1 MSETNRSYR
10 IKANVN
16 EDTFIDVNLNQN
28 IEVFEMLS
36 LKIASENFYKLH
48 TADYGCVAGRVVA
61 NGGVGV
67 PNAKLSIFIA
77 MDEETKADDVLS
89 YLYPYNSSFD
99 RNADGIR
106 YNLLPEDKLTNC
118 HQNIGTF
125 PSKRLVLDDDHVLE
139 IFDKYYKF
147 TTTTNVSG
155 DYMIFGVPTGSQTLH
170 MDLDISDIGDLL
182 SQKPKDL
189 LYKGYNS
196 TMFENANMFKADK
209 TIDGLP
215 QVFTQTESVYVYPF
229 WGEKSEMGELDSSGV
244 RITRKDINVDY
255 KFEPTC
261 VFIGSLITDEKSN
274 GFTKR
279 CIPTERMGKM
289 DRITTGEG
297 TIEMIRKTT
306 DGSVESYTILGN
318 QLIDGNGTWCYQIP
332 MNLDYVTTDEYGNIV
347 PTDDPNKGVPTR
359 ARVRFRF
366 SLADFES
373 DYQNSHLVKVL
384 VPNNP
389 HNIGGDKDIDYVFGT
404 NTSDN
409 EEGTLSF
416 RDLFYNNV
424 YTVKSYIPRLQHR
437 NFDKEK
443 RFSGIK
449 AVNVNV
455 GNNPIPYNNM
465 RIDITFLFT
474 LQCAIMHILIWIVK
488 MVNKLISGIY
498 SLGDDLGSCCA
509 GNAINLFSSM
519 RGCVTVGDGMCPDLE
534 EWYFA
539 PGCKDESYK
548 IPVGEKERNFWGK
561 LVHGFLD
568 NYKTEY
574 EKKNP
579 LEDALITRVFGGD
592 ETSENNVTGKGKSE
606 DPYSVEYQNS
616 EETSNY
622 CITNQMNHFI
632 QCIEIALAQ
641 EYEVIQFDFYND
653 WINGLLYIPRWFA
666 RIRKKR
672 TFLFGLIKTKE
683 KLQACVEGNVGYQ
696 RKYVQQC
703 ALSYTK
709 DSKGRYTTLSTK
721 NGCHPKKD
729 DKFKCHKKKG
739 RKFYKIKSGY
749 VRPEDTSRDQ
759 TVYYFKPCTI
769 GGSGYDTKNV
779 KLFATDIVLLGSLSD
794 RNVNGIPQSFKELV
808 SSTYQMPTNIAATN
822 LGHVGYMFAGN
833 GSGYLCTGNHV
844 SRDGVVIAEQ
854 SFKAEK
860 EWINGLE
867 YEEDYNDDEYAV
879 TESSGIDWGY
889 TGPGQEYSSVTKTI
903 WKFFRQETKKEA
915 IEQNRP
921 TLYQPGGHFLGI
933 SCFESE
939 ANVKSCVNLSRV
951 CEIGVS
957 ISSRQNIPDRNGDD
971 LSYDAVTVP
980 TGLISRDEINDD
992 GFRSEFATMNFN
1004 SLETMVDPVTRRRVY
1019 KFEIMNPRN
1028 FDGTFS
1034 RISDSYYSGYNDTGG
1049 TYEENNITKAY
1060 KRAAENDNIDY
1071 YDFRLGWHGGTD
1083 YELKKKYLISSGNE
1097 VSLPIYENSFYFY
1110 FGLHDGSTALDRFF
1124 KEYFAECPDMVER
1137 NPIIRVETEPARL
1150 CGPTVGSVTIH
1161 FIGFEDDV
1169 RYAIKQRNPDTGYIT
1184 IDGAIYHRANAS
1196 TGTFTTDAIPL
1207 GAGDYTIDVYLY
1219 EGETIVATKDFS
1231 IAEIFPED
1239 FYEIEFNT
1247 TDFSEEITDIQPGSF
1262 SSANGYMEFSGV
1274 SAAKCLYVVSNGY
1287 YVKVVGDCTPSGL
1300 TEKIGF
1306 VSGNK
1311 VYAWFG
1317 NVEYTVY
1324 ASPKCGN
1331 LNIEPINIG
1340 SAFIRMPIRLDVQV
1354 GPYNLTTYKSLT
1366 RLGVDMTSSR
1376 WWDSFLR
1383 GNGNNEHRWSV
1394 EKAITY
1400 NTVYTNTSTGNID
1413 VTEIGGNTPYS
1424 RDVKGYGERLDDYG
1438 NTVVSNGVF
1447 NSKEE
1452 AYENGYDLSESNFH
1466 VPTLNLPSVKG
1477 DYQIRFSDSENGQ
1490 VQSSVI
1496 PSENGYLTFPSIY
1509 RPFHMKYIVYR
1520 CIMGGANVANLS
1532 LTVYNGSP
1540 YKNEFKK
1547 IEANNYIAAQQ
1558 DRVRNAV
1565 NWDDITQ
1572 SSDRVFT
1579 TLTKTWH
1586 SGNLNTTTYYANVD
1600 ESAPEGYDGDTLSI
1614 NDTVAMPAD
1623 GTTNLN
1629 VGTRFYVLYKR
1640 DAYGAKVSDG
1650 QSISVTAFRNVTLVP
1665 EGVSFSGA
1673 QEYKGSTE
1681 MKAFEIVDG
1690 SYKYYFEPANELDRN
1705 KIFSGDM
1712 SEIEALDPTN
1722 ALIVAVYDPWTQLGD
1737 EEYSISKNLNSKY
1750 TYVNNDNTSLSVISV
1765 YNKDGFTQTQGN
1777 PNVYPSHNEYYL
1789 INFEHTMGIA
1799 DNGVIDMGEDSDL
1812 EIYSMGSFAVHDN
1825 SDMVSIPDIRLTM
1838 SADNVPLSAGS
1849 VWIFIVDSNAK
1860 QELAYDIDR
1869 YIDYYNSHP
1878 LLVRHYSNTIYDEIT
1893 SYRYDRTKSMFTAG
1907 ELRTDLGTSSDL
1919 FYIVAVVD
1927 LRQNVEHLESGRFT
1941 IRGEGANV
1949 DYEAAKIIVNQR

>member
-77 MDEETKADDVLS
+77 MDEETKADEVLS

-99 RNADGIR
+99 RNGDGIR

-229 WGEKSEMGELDSSGV
+229 WGEKGEMGELDSNGV

-261 VFIGSLITDEKSN
+261 VFIGSLVTDEKSN

-389 HNIGGDKDIDYVFGT
+389 HEEENKIQADYDFGT
-404 NTSDN
+404 ATDDN

-488 MVNKLISGIY
+488 MVNKLISAIY
-498 SLGDDLGSCCA
+498 SLGDDLGSCCK
-509 GNAINLFSSM
+509 GKLRSLFDQM
-519 RGCVTVGDGMCPDLE
+519 GGCVTVGDGMCPDLE

-539 PGCKDESYK
+539 PGCSADYYK
-548 IPVGEKERNFWGK
+548 IPVGEKEHSITIFGWKAISWTTNVYGNRS
-561 LVHGFLD
+561 
-568 NYKTEY
+568 
-574 EKKNP
+574 P
-579 LEDALITRVFGGD
+579 LEDSLLMRAGVDTD
-592 ETSENNVTGKGKSE
+592 EGNYDTT
-606 DPYSVEYQNS
+606 SVEYKNS
-616 EETSNY
+616 EGQDNV
-622 CITNQMNHFI
+622 CITNKMTHFI

-653 WINGLLYIPRWFA
+653 WLNGVIYIPRWFA

-703 ALSYTK
+703 ALSYTR
-709 DSKGRYTTLSTK
+709 DNEGRYTTLSTK

-739 RKFYKIKSGY
+739 RKFFKIKSGY
-749 VRPEDTSRDQ
+749 IIPENTSRNQ
-759 TVYYFKPCTI
+759 TVYYFKPYTT
-769 GGSGYDTKNV
+769 GNSAYGPKNV

-794 RNVNGIPQSFKELV
+794 RNTNGIPQSFKELV

-822 LGHVGYMFAGN
+822 LGHVGYMFAAN
-833 GSGYLCTGNHV
+833 SSGYLCTNNTATSDEATIV
-844 SRDGVVIAEQ
+844 DKDFKSEQ
-854 SFKAEK
+854 KWS
-860 EWINGLE
+860 NGLE
-867 YEEDYNDDEYAV
+867 YDEDYNDDGEYAV
-879 TESSGIDWGY
+879 TESAGIDWGY
-889 TGPGQEYSSVTKTI
+889 TGPGQEYSSVTKSTWGI
-903 WKFFRQETKKEA
+903 FGGKTRTE
-915 IEQNRP
+915 IVEQNRK

-957 ISSRQNIPDRNGDD
+957 ISSRQSIPDRDGND
-971 LSYDAVTVP
+971 LSYKAVTIP
-980 TGLISRDEINDD
+980 TGIISRDEINDD

-1004 SLETMVDPVTRRRVY
+1004 GLETTIDPVTRRRVY
-1019 KFEIMNPRN
+1019 KFEILNPRN
-1028 FDGTFS
+1028 FDGTFKKVS
-1034 RISDSYYSGYNDTGG
+1034 ELRNSGYENLNG
-1049 TYEENNITKAY
+1049 TYEEDNVTRAY
-1060 KRAAENDNIDY
+1060 KRTVENDNVDY
-1071 YDFRLGWHGGTD
+1071 YDFRLGWHGGSD
-1083 YELKKKYLISSGNE
+1083 VDLKKKYLISSGNE

-1124 KEYFAECPDMVER
+1124 KEYFAECPEMVDR
-1137 NPIIRVETEPARL
+1137 KPSIRVETEPSRL
-1150 CGPTVGSVTIH
+1150 CPTASLGSVTIH
-1161 FIGFEDDV
+1161 FVGFEEDV
-1169 RYAIKQRNPDTGYIT
+1169 KYAIKQRNPDTGYIP
-1184 IDGAIYHRANAS
+1184 IDGSIYHVAESS
-1196 TGTFTTDAIPL
+1196 TGTFTTEAIPL
-1207 GAGDYTIDVYLY
+1207 GPGEYTVDVYMY
-1219 EGETIVATKDFS
+1219 GDETVIAKKDFT

-1239 FYEIEFNT
+1239 FYEIEFSSV
-1247 TDFSEEITDIQPGSF
+1247 DFTEEIADIQAGSF
-1262 SSANGYMEFSGV
+1262 SEANGYLEFNGV
-1274 SAAKCLYVVSNGY
+1274 SAADCMYVVSNGY
-1287 YVKVVGDCTPSGL
+1287 YAVLTGTCTPSGL
-1300 TEKIGF
+1300 TEKTGF
-1306 VSGNK
+1306 VVGNK
-1311 VYAWFG
+1311 VYAWLG
-1317 NVEYTVY
+1317 NAEYTVY

-1331 LNIEPINIG
+1331 VSIPVQNIG
-1340 SAFIRMPIRLDVQV
+1340 TAYIKMPIRLDVQI
-1354 GPYNLTTYKSLT
+1354 GPYNLTTYKTLS
-1366 RLGVDMTSSR
+1366 RNGINMTSSR
-1376 WWDSFLR
+1376 WWDSLLS
-1383 GNGNNEHRWSV
+1383 GNVNPEHRWSV

-1400 NTVYTNTSTGNID
+1400 SNPYYESSTGSID
-1413 VTEIGGNTPYS
+1413 VSEIGGNTPYS
-1424 RDVKGYGERLDDYG
+1424 RDVKGYGERSDEYG
-1438 NTVVSNGVF
+1438 NIVVSNGMF

-1466 VPTLNLPSVKG
+1466 VPTLNLQSVKG

-1520 CIMGGANVANLS
+1520 CIMGGANVSNLS

-1540 YKNEFKK
+1540 YNNEFKK
-1547 IEANNYIAAQQ
+1547 IEANNYTAAQQ
-1558 DRVRNAV
+1558 DRVRDSV
-1565 NWDDITQ
+1565 NWGAITQ

-1579 TLTKTWH
+1579 TITKTWH
-1586 SGNLNTTTYYANVD
+1586 SGNLGTTTYFANAE
-1600 ESAPEGYDGDTLSI
+1600 ESAPEGYSGNSVSI
-1614 NDTVAMPAD
+1614 SETVAMPSD
-1623 GTTNLN
+1623 GTTDLN

-1640 DAYGAKVSDG
+1640 DSYGAKVSDG
-1650 QSISVTAFRNVTLVP
+1650 YGITATAFRNVTLVP
-1665 EGVSFSGA
+1665 EGISFAGA
-1673 QEYKGSTE
+1673 QEFKGSTE

-1690 SYKYYFEPANELDRN
+1690 SYRYYFEPANELDRN

-1712 SEIEALDPTN
+1712 SEVELLDPTN

-1737 EEYSISKNLNSKY
+1737 EEYSISKNINSKY
-1750 TYVNNDNTSLSVISV
+1750 TYVNKDSTSLSIVSIYS
-1765 YNKDGFTQTQGN
+1765 KEGFTQTQGN
-1777 PNVYPSHNEYYL
+1777 PNVYPSHSEYYL
-1789 INFEHTMGIA
+1789 INFEHRFGIA

-1812 EIYSMGSFAVHDN
+1812 EIYPMGSFEVHN
-1825 SDMVSIPDIRLTM
+1825 NTDMVSVPNIRLTM
-1838 SADNVPLSAGS
+1838 SADDVPLTEGS
-1849 VWIFIVDSNAK
+1849 VRIFIVDSDAK
-1860 QELAYDIDR
+1860 QELAYDMER
-1869 YIDYYNSHP
+1869 YTDYYNLHP
-1878 LLVRHYSNTIYDEIT
+1878 LLQRNYSYQIADEIT
-1893 SYRYDRTKSMFTAG
+1893 SYQYDRTKSMFTAG
-1907 ELRTDLGTSSDL
+1907 ELRSNLSSSSDMFHIL
-1919 FYIVAVVD
+1919 AVVD
-1927 LRQNVEHLESGRFT
+1927 LRQSVEHLESGRFT

-1949 DYEAAKIIVNQR
+1949 DYEAAKIIVNQA